1 MGEKQPE
8 AVVPLPDGKSIPV
21 SMGSAMTDEM
31 QRLESML
38 QNIGSEVRRPQ
49 PPNIIRLTQQDLM
62 AAGGIGPT
70 VGGYNEYKG
79 YNQGPM
85 TTDLAVIKDIAV
97 SLGAFDQASQTITD
111 PATWKQ
117 ILSSGLATN
126 YQLGMAEFGTKM
138 LPGIGIEIGERIK
151 EIITTSGTKP
161 DTGEAV
167 QQVAQEFRKVLQ
179 EFLQTQDNQVP
190 MATVQLLSQLV
201 REQQQG
207 NDITKKMLQAVRN

>member
-1 MGEKQPE
+1 
-8 AVVPLPDGKSIPV
+8 
-21 SMGSAMTDEM
+21 
-31 QRLESML
+31 
-38 QNIGSEVRRPQ
+38 
-49 PPNIIRLTQQDLM
+49 
-62 AAGGIGPT
+62 
-70 VGGYNEYKG
+70 
-79 YNQGPM
+79 
-85 TTDLAVIKDIAV
+85 
-97 SLGAFDQASQTITD
+97 
-111 PATWKQ
+111 
-117 ILSSGLATN
+117 
-126 YQLGMAEFGTKM
+126 M

>member
-1 MGEKQPE
+1 
-8 AVVPLPDGKSIPV
+8 
-21 SMGSAMTDEM
+21 MGSAMTDEM

-49 PPNIIRLTQQDLM
+49 PPNIIKLTQQDLM

-70 VGGYNEYKG
+70 AFGYNEYLG
-79 YNQGPM
+79 YNQGPV

-126 YQLGMAEFGTKM
+126 YQLGMAELGTKM

-201 REQQQG
+201 KEQQQG